1 MAVKLISILS
11 SFNQNNNAF
20 QESQGKVDIVLFP
33 EEEEGEDGAIQALS
47 DKTLPFSI
55 ISRGMLNQLGVNYT
69 PCNVER
75 VKDAKGDQYSPVGKV
90 DLRWHR
96 KGAGKSHP
104 EPFRVVD
111 QNNSIVILGGPAFP
125 KSVKPPGGSVQPIG
139 THKQTAVLIMTYF
152 KEQKLA
158 QERKKLE
165 TAQRREQEKREQE
178 EKEAERR
185 RQDKQKK

>member
-1 MAVKLISILS
+1 MLARPPNGVDYYSKLLRLGWLRRDTPRASPNLTMAVRISTQPLPMSSDGNLS
-11 SFNQNNNAF
+11 

-33 EEEEGEDGAIQALS
+33 EQEEGEDGAIQALT

-55 ISRGMLNQLGVNYT
+55 ISQGMLTMLGVKYT
-69 PCNVER
+69 TCYVET
-75 VKDAKGDQYSPVGKV
+75 VKDAKGEQYSPVGKV

-96 KGAGKSHP
+96 KGVGKSHP

-139 THKQTAVLIMTYF
+139 AHKQTA
-152 KEQKLA
+152 
-158 QERKKLE
+158 
-165 TAQRREQEKREQE
+165 
-178 EKEAERR
+178 
-185 RQDKQKK
+185 

>member
-1 MAVKLISILS
+1 MGVDYQSKPLRLGWLRRVTPRKNPNLTMGVKIISILS
-11 SFNQNNNAF
+11 SFNLNNNAF

-55 ISRGMLNQLGVNYT
+55 VSRGMLKQLGVQYT
-69 PCNVER
+69 TCDVET

-111 QNNSIVILGGPAFP
+111 QNKSIVILGGPAFP
-125 KSVKPPGGSVQPIG
+125 KSVKPPEGSVKPIG
-139 THKQTAVLIMTYF
+139 AHKQTAGLPP
-152 KEQKLA
+152 LSG
-158 QERKKLE
+158 
-165 TAQRREQEKREQE
+165 
-178 EKEAERR
+178 
-185 RQDKQKK
+185 